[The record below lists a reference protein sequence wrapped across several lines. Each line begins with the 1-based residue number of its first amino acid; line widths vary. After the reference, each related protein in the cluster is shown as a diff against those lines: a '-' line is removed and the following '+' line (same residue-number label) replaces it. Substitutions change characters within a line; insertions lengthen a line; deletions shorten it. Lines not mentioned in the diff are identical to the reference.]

1 MPRSPSGR
9 LVIDIT
15 PYEKQQLYVALA
27 RDNLT
32 LKEWF
37 RRRLAE
43 YVDPGPQSALFTG
56 DDQRRAYGIADK
68 KENNE

>member
-9 LVIDIT
+9 LVIDLT
-15 PYEKQQLYVALA
+15 PYEKQQLYIALA

-37 RRRLAE
+37 RRQLADYLE
-43 YVDPGPQSALFTG
+43 VGPQETLFPPDDSGFTSSAE
-56 DDQRRAYGIADK
+56 DE
-68 KENNE
+68 KEQK